1 MEEIRKKNS
10 KAMEAKEGSAQCT
23 HEASAFIMEEGQKK
37 FKPSNPPMVIAVFW
51 QSLCKANRQW

>member
-23 HEASAFIMEEGQKK
+23 HEASAFIMEEGQKN
-37 FKPSNPPMVIAVFW
+37 FKPSNPPMVIAVSW